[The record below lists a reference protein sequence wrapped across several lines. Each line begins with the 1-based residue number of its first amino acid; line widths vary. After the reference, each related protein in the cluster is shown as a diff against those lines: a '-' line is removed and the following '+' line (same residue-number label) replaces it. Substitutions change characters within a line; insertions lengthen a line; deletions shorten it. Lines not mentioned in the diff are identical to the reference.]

1 VRYTGLVWPKCEVIQ
16 INKLWQKFDRS
27 RLIQSVMLCAPV
39 FQDTDHTLEIFDN
52 EELIVVLKASQSSE
66 AIFHQKFEFIMYKI
80 IWQTD
85 VDNFN

>member
-1 VRYTGLVWPKCEVIQ
+1 
-16 INKLWQKFDRS
+16 
-27 RLIQSVMLCAPV
+27 MLCAPV